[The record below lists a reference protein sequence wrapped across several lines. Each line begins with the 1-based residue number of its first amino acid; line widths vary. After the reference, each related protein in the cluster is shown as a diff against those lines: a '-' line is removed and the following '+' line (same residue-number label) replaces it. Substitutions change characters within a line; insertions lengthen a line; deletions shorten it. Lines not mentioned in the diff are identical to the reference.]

1 MSGTYHTFSPL
12 RKTCKTKIMFKSLVK
27 NAFRN
32 ITNKFGYSFLNILG
46 MTLGIASALFL
57 ILYVSDELSFD
68 RYHAKGDRIY
78 RVQSHITETDDEFTW
93 IVAQIPFAQQVK
105 EDYPEVESVTRLIN
119 FQRALFRNGDTEF
132 TEEDVYY
139 ADSTFFDIFT
149 YKTLEGSTDEALY
162 KPNSIVLT
170 KTMAKRYFGDG
181 QAVGNT
187 LKVGDEIYTV
197 TAVIQ
202 DVPKNSHIL
211 FDGLVSRSS
220 LPAQMGSWGN
230 FGVFTYLLLHEGEDA
245 SAFQDKLQSMY
256 DRYMATIFE
265 SIGISIEYQLMN
277 IRDIHLHSDNGG
289 EPQPTGSIQYVVIF
303 SIVAFFLLLIA
314 TLNYI
319 SLATAR
325 SAKRAKEI
333 SLRKVS
339 GSSRRLL
346 IIQFLAESSLL
357 TLFSL
362 LLSIVLLM
370 VLLPQLNLLSG
381 KSFSLE
387 VLGRPIAILS
397 LIGIMLLVGIL
408 GGIYPAIFLSRFS
421 PVMVMKGIT
430 QSGTS
435 RGIFRKVLTVI
446 QFTIA
451 GVMIA
456 STLVVINQLNFLE
469 NKDQGWNM
477 DGVVSMQLPDNEP
490 LSNMRLL
497 KEKLLEN
504 PQIESA
510 GLTDTRIGEGSG
522 KVIFQMETSNGME
535 TRGINFAVVDHDFIE
550 TLGIQMAS
558 GRDFSRDF
566 IGDTLTGVVVNETLA
581 RRLNWEEPIGKRV
594 QLGDGGQIMARV
606 IGVMKDY
613 HQTGMY
619 NEVESLMLVYRLDSP
634 ILYVKMAGDDPET
647 TLSFIGEKWEEIFPG
662 KPFEYSFLSD
672 DFKEQ
677 FSNDRNRRTVFTG
690 FTILIIIIAC
700 LGLFGLASYTTE
712 RRTREIAVR
721 KVFGASIERIL
732 RMITWEFFLLILIS
746 FALSVPAVW
755 FLMNDWLQ
763 DFVYRY
769 TISPLIFLW
778 TILLILLPTAATVSY
793 QSYRAA
799 TANPADSIYV
809 E

>member
-1 MSGTYHTFSPL
+1 
-12 RKTCKTKIMFKSLVK
+12 MFKNLVK
-27 NAFRN
+27 SAFRN

-46 MTLGIASALFL
+46 MTLGITSALFL

-68 RYHAKGDRIY
+68 RYHAKGERIY
-78 RVQSHITETDDEFTW
+78 RVQSHITEPDDEFTW
-93 IVAQIPFAQQVK
+93 IVAPIPFAPQVK
-105 EDYPEVESVTRLIN
+105 EDYPEVESFTRLFN
-119 FQRALFRNGDTEF
+119 FQRALFIKGDLEF
-132 TEEDVYY
+132 TEENVYY

-149 YKTLEGSTDEALY
+149 YKTLEGSTEEALD

-170 KTMAKRYFGDG
+170 ETMADRYFSGEP
-181 QAVGNT
+181 AVGNT
-187 LKVGDEIYTV
+187 LKVGEEIYTI
-197 TAVIQ
+197 TAVIG
-202 DVPKNSHIL
+202 DVPRNSHVI
-211 FDGLVSRSS
+211 FDGLVSRNS
-220 LPAQMGSWGN
+220 LPGDADIGSWGN
-230 FGVFTYLLLHEGEDA
+230 FGVFTYLLLRQGEDA
-245 SAFQDKLQSMY
+245 AAFQEKIQSMY
-256 DRYMATIFE
+256 GRYLASIFE
-265 SIGISIEYQLMN
+265 SRGITVEFQLMN
-277 IRDIHLHSDNGG
+277 IREIHLHSDNGG
-289 EPQPTGSIQYVVIF
+289 EPQPTGSIQYVIIF
-303 SIVAFFLLLIA
+303 GVVAFFLLLIA

-333 SLRKVS
+333 SLRKVI

-346 IIQFLAESSLL
+346 IAQFLAESSLL

-362 LLSIVLLM
+362 LLSIGLL
-370 VLLPQLNLLSG
+370 VIFLPQLNLLSG

-387 VLGRPIAILS
+387 LLGQPVAILS
-397 LIGIMLLVGIL
+397 LVGIMLLVGIL
-408 GGIYPAIFLSRFS
+408 GGAYPALFLSRFS

-435 RGIFRKVLTVI
+435 RGVFRKVLTVI

-456 STLVVINQLNFLE
+456 STLVVINQLNYLQ
-469 NKDQGWNM
+469 NKDQGWTM
-477 DGVVSMQLPDNEP
+477 EGVVSMQLPDNEP
-490 LSNMRLL
+490 LGNMRLL
-497 KEKLLEN
+497 KEQLLEN

-510 GLTDTRIGEGSG
+510 GLTNTRIGEGSG
-522 KVIFQMETSNGME
+522 KLLFQMETSNGME
-535 TRGINFAVVDHDFIE
+535 TRGINFAVVDHDFTE
-550 TLGIQMAS
+550 TLGIRMAA

-566 IGDTLTGVVVNETLA
+566 IGDTLTGVLVNETLA

-619 NEVESLMLVYRLDSP
+619 NEVESLMLIYRLDNP
-634 ILYVKMAGDDPET
+634 IIYVKLAGDDPESA
-647 TLSFIGEKWEEIFPG
+647 LAFIGEKWEEIFPG

-672 DFKEQ
+672 DFMEQ

-712 RRTREIAVR
+712 RRAREIGVR

-732 RMITWEFFLLILIS
+732 RLITWEFFLLILIS
-746 FALSVPAVW
+746 FALSIPAVW

-763 DFVYRY
+763 DF
-769 TISPLIFLW
+769 
-778 TILLILLPTAATVSY
+778 
-793 QSYRAA
+793 
-799 TANPADSIYV
+799 N
-809 E
+809 

>member
-1 MSGTYHTFSPL
+1 
-12 RKTCKTKIMFKSLVK
+12 MFKSLVK

-46 MTLGIASALFL
+46 MTLGITSALFL

-68 RYHAKGDRIY
+68 RYHVNGERIY

-93 IVAQIPFAQQVK
+93 IVAQIPFAPQVQ
-105 EDYPEVESVTRLIN
+105 EDYPEVESVTRLFN
-119 FQRALFRNGDTEF
+119 FQRSLFKNGEIEF
-132 TEEDVYY
+132 NEEDVYY

-149 YKTLEGSTDEALY
+149 YEALEGSTDEALD

-170 KTMAKRYFGDG
+170 ETMADRYFSGEKALG
-181 QAVGNT
+181 ST
-187 LKVGDEIYTV
+187 LKVGEDIYTI
-197 TAVIQ
+197 TAVIE
-202 DVPKNSHIL
+202 DVPQNSHIL
-211 FDGLVSRSS
+211 FDALVSRNS

-230 FGVFTYLLLHEGEDA
+230 FGVFTYLLLQEGEDA
-245 SAFQDKLQSMY
+245 AVLQDKMKDMY

-265 SIGISIEYQLMN
+265 SIGISIEYELMKLT
-277 IRDIHLHSDNGG
+277 DIHLRSDSGM
-289 EPQPTGSIQYVVIF
+289 EPRPTGSIQYVIIF
-303 SIVAFFLLLIA
+303 SVVAFFLLLIA

-333 SLRKVS
+333 SLRKVI
-339 GSSRRLL
+339 GSPRRLL

-362 LLSIVLLM
+362 LLSMGLIM
-370 VLLPQLNLLSG
+370 ILLPQLNFLSG
-381 KSFSLE
+381 KDFSLE
-387 VLGRPIAILS
+387 VLGRPVAILS
-397 LIGIMLLVGIL
+397 LIGIMVLVGIL
-408 GGIYPAIFLSRFS
+408 GGLYPAVFLSGFS

-446 QFTIA
+446 QFTIS

-456 STLVVINQLNFLE
+456 STLVVINQLNYMQS
-469 NKDQGWNM
+469 KDQGWDM
-477 DGVVSMQLPDNEP
+477 EGVLSVQLPDNEAI
-490 LSNMRLL
+490 SKMRLL
-497 KEKLLEN
+497 KEQVLEN
-504 PQIESA
+504 PMIESA
-510 GLTDTRIGEGSG
+510 GLTNTRIGNGSG
-522 KVIFQMETSNGME
+522 KVIFQVETSDGMDE
-535 TRGINFAVVDHDFIE
+535 RGINFAVVDHDFVE
-550 TLGIQMAS
+550 TLGIRMVE

-566 IGDTLTGVVVNETLA
+566 IGDTLTGVVVNEA
-581 RRLNWEEPIGKRV
+581 MAARLNWEEPLGKRV
-594 QLGDGGQIMARV
+594 QLGDGAQIMGQV

-634 ILYVKMAGDDPET
+634 ILYIKMARGEEEAS
-647 TLSFIGEKWEEIFPG
+647 LAYIQEKWEEVFPG
-662 KPFEYSFLSD
+662 RPFDYSFLED
-672 DFKEQ
+672 DFMEQ
-677 FSNDRNRRTVFTG
+677 FSNDRNRRTVFAG
-690 FTILIIIIAC
+690 FTILVIIIAC

-712 RRTREIAVR
+712 RRAGEIGIR
-721 KVFGASIERIL
+721 KVFGASIQRIL
-732 RMITWEFFLLILIS
+732 RMVTWEFLILILIS
-746 FALSVPAVW
+746 FALSIPAVW

-769 TISPLIFLW
+769 QISPLIFFW
-778 TILLILLPTAATVSY
+778 TILLILIPTALTVSY
-793 QSYRAA
+793 QSYKAA
-799 TANPADSIYV
+799 TANPADSIYQ